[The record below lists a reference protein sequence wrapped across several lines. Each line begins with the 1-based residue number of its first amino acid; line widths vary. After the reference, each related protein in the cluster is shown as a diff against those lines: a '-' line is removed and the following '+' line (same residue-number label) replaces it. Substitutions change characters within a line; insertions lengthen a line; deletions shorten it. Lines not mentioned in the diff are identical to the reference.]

1 MGGADYALHIVSLSL
16 QKKIIPATLFLDYG
30 VTDLLARYIIELAE
44 QHPQQSGETTNA
56 GHDKNLLI
64 SGIVGYLGPSL
75 HYISIFFTF
84 LNPIHA
90 HYQHKYS
97 TERQQNWLL
106 SSPNHPPSPFAD
118 VI

>member
-1 MGGADYALHIVSLSL
+1 MGGGGGADYALHIVSLSL

-64 SGIVGYLGPSL
+64 SGLVGYLGPSL
-75 HYISIFFTF
+75 YYISILFNF
-84 LNPIHA
+84 LDPTKVA
-90 HYQHKYS
+90 
-97 TERQQNWLL
+97 
-106 SSPNHPPSPFAD
+106 
-118 VI
+118 